1 MPFPERQTTVAV
13 PRPPFLAAVA
23 QVEPTLGNLKVNLKI
38 HLDAIDAAR
47 KDGVD
52 LLVFPELSLTGYYLR
67 DQVPEVAEPRDGPL
81 RRAIR
86 EAAGD
91 KLAVVYGFVEE
102 SPSARFYNASCF
114 IDGASGPTFVH
125 RKVYLPT
132 YGMFDEQRYFAAG
145 GRIMA
150 FDTRFGRL
158 GLLICED
165 AWHLSAGVILQ
176 ADGIDVLMI
185 VANSPGRGVREEQL
199 GSRRSWELV
208 TRTYAT
214 FLNVPVIFANRVG
227 FEDGVNFWGGSAI
240 VGAGGSWLAQAP
252 EFEVTRISAVLDP
265 RDTRR
270 ERILTPT
277 HRDECMHLT
286 IEELDRI
293 RHESYRSDTCC

>member
-1 MPFPERQTTVAV
+1 MPFPERPTTVNV
-13 PRPPFLAAVA
+13 SRPAFRVAVA
-23 QVEPTLGNLKVNLKI
+23 QIEPTLGNIKKNLAI
-38 HLDAIDAAR
+38 HVGEIKAAR
-47 KDGVD
+47 ADGVD
-52 LLVFPELSLTGYYLR
+52 LLVFPELSLTGYYLK
-67 DQVPEVAEPRDGPL
+67 DQVSEVAEPRDGPL
-81 RRAIR
+81 FEAIR
-86 EAAGD
+86 EAAGPM
-91 KLAVVYGFVEE
+91 AVVFGFVEE
-102 SPSARFYNASCF
+102 SQSARFYNAAAF
-114 IDGASGPTFVH
+114 VDNQGAVSFVH

-132 YGMFDEQRYFAAG
+132 YGMFDEARYFAAG
-145 GRIMA
+145 SRVMA

-165 AWHLSAGVILQ
+165 AWHLSCGVILQ
-176 ADGIDVLMI
+176 ADGIDALII

-214 FLNVPVIFANRVG
+214 FLNIPVVFANRVG

-252 EFEVTRISAVLDP
+252 EFDVTRISALLDP

-270 ERILTPT
+270 ERILAPM
-277 HRDECMHLT
+277 HRDERVHLT

-293 RHESYRSDTCC
+293 RHESYRSDPRG

>member
-1 MPFPERQTTVAV
+1 MPFPERPTTVAV
-13 PRPPFLAAVA
+13 PRPPFRVAAA
-23 QVEPTLGNLKVNLKI
+23 QVEPTLGNIKANLTL
-38 HLDAIDAAR
+38 HLDAIDSAR
-47 KDGVD
+47 ADGID

-67 DQVPEVAEPRDGPL
+67 DQVPEVAEPFDGPL

-86 EAAGD
+86 EAAGEM
-91 KLAVVYGFVEE
+91 AVVYGFVEE
-102 SPSARFYNASCF
+102 SPSARFYNAVAF
-114 IDGASGPTFVH
+114 VDGQDGPCFVH

-132 YGMFDEQRYFAAG
+132 YGMFDEQRFFAAG
-145 GRIMA
+145 SRIQA
-150 FDTRFGRL
+150 FNTRFGRL

-165 AWHLSAGVILQ
+165 AWHLSSGVILG
-176 ADGIDVLMI
+176 ADGIDVLLI
-185 VANSPGRGVREEQL
+185 PSNSPGRGVREDVL

-252 EFEVTRISAVLDP
+252 EFEVTTISAVLDP

-270 ERILTPT
+270 ERILAPL
-277 HRDECMHLT
+277 HRDERVHLT
-286 IEELDRI
+286 LEELNRI
-293 RHESYRSDTCC
+293 RHESYRSEPDG

>member
-1 MPFPERQTTVAV
+1 MPFPERPTTVPV

-23 QVEPTLGNLKVNLKI
+23 QVEPTLGNLKANLTI
-38 HLDAIDAAR
+38 HLDAIDRAR
-47 KDGVD
+47 SDGVD
-52 LLVFPELSLTGYYLR
+52 LLVFPELSTTGYYLR
-67 DQVPEVAEPRDGPL
+67 DQVPEVAEPRDGPT

-91 KLAVVYGFVEE
+91 GLAVVYGFVEE
-102 SPSARFYNASCF
+102 SPSARFYNAACF
-114 IDGASGPTFVH
+114 VDGAAGSGFVH

-132 YGMFDEQRYFAAG
+132 YGMFDEARYFAPG

-150 FDTRFGRL
+150 FDSRFGRM
-158 GLLICED
+158 GLLVCED

-176 ADGIDVLMI
+176 ADGIDVLII
-185 VANSPGRGVREEQL
+185 VANSPGRGVREESL

-240 VGAGGSWLAQAP
+240 VAAGGSWLAQAP
-252 EFEVTRISAVLDP
+252 EFDVTRISAVIDP
-265 RDTRR
+265 RDARR

-277 HRDECMHLT
+277 LRDEAAST
-286 IEELDRI
+286 
-293 RHESYRSDTCC
+293 

>member
-1 MPFPERQTTVAV
+1 MPFPERPTTVPV
-13 PRPPFLAAVA
+13 PRPPFRVAVA
-23 QVEPTLGNLKVNLKI
+23 QVEPTLGNLKKNLAI
-38 HLDAIDAAR
+38 HLDAIAAAR
-47 KDGVD
+47 GDGTD
-52 LLVFPELSLTGYYLR
+52 LLVFPELSLTGYYLK

-81 RRAIR
+81 AHAIR
-86 EAAGD
+86 EAAGPM
-91 KLAVVYGFVEE
+91 AVVYGFVEE
-102 SPSARFYNASCF
+102 SPSARFYNAAAF
-114 IDGASGPTFVH
+114 FDAQGGVAFVH

-132 YGMFDEQRYFAAG
+132 YGMFDEARYFAAG
-145 GRIMA
+145 SRVTA

-165 AWHLSAGVILQ
+165 AWHLSCGVILQ
-176 ADGIDVLMI
+176 ADGIDALIV

-214 FLNVPVIFANRVG
+214 FLNVPVVFASRVG

-252 EFEVTRISAVLDP
+252 EFEVTRISAIIDP

-270 ERILTPT
+270 ERILAPM
-277 HRDECMHLT
+277 HRDERVHLT

-293 RHESYRSDTCC
+293 RHESYRSDTLS

>member
-1 MPFPERQTTVAV
+1 MSFPERPTTVAV
-13 PRPPFLAAVA
+13 PRPPFRAAVA
-23 QVEPTLGNLKVNLKI
+23 QVEPTLGNLPANLKT
-38 HLDAIDAAR
+38 HLDAIASAR
-47 KDGVD
+47 SDGID

-81 RRAIR
+81 RRQIR

-91 KLAVVYGFVEE
+91 GLAVVYGFVEE
-102 SPSARFYNASCF
+102 SPAARFYNASCF
-114 IDGASGPTFVH
+114 VDGTSGPSFLH

-150 FDTRFGRL
+150 FDTRFGRM

-176 ADGIDVLMI
+176 ADGIDVLVI
-185 VANSPGRGVREEQL
+185 VANSPGRGVHDESL

-214 FLNVPVIFANRVG
+214 FLNVPVVFANRVG
-227 FEDGVNFWGGSAI
+227 YEDGVNFWGGSAI
-240 VGAGGSWLAQAP
+240 VAAGG
-252 EFEVTRISAVLDP
+252 
-265 RDTRR
+265 
-270 ERILTPT
+270 
-277 HRDECMHLT
+277 
-286 IEELDRI
+286 
-293 RHESYRSDTCC
+293 

>member
-1 MPFPERQTTVAV
+1 MPFPERPTTVPV

-23 QVEPTLGNLKVNLKI
+23 QIEPTLGNLKKNLAI
-38 HLDAIDAAR
+38 HLDAIDSAR
-47 KDGVD
+47 RDGVD

-86 EAAGD
+86 EAAGES
-91 KLAVVYGFVEE
+91 LAVVYGFVEE
-102 SPSARFYNASCF
+102 SPSARFYNAACF
-114 IDGASGPTFVH
+114 VDGTAGPTFVH

-132 YGMFDEQRYFAAG
+132 YGMFDEGRYFADGA
-145 GRIMA
+145 RIMA
-150 FDTRFGRL
+150 FDTRFGRV

-176 ADGIDVLMI
+176 ADGIDVLVI
-185 VANSPGRGVREEQL
+185 PANSPGRGVREESL

-240 VGAGGSWLAQAP
+240 VAAGGSWLAQAP
-252 EFEVTRISAVLDP
+252 EFEATRISAVIDP

-270 ERILTPT
+270 ERILAPM
-277 HRDECMHLT
+277 HRDERVHLT

>member
-1 MPFPERQTTVAV
+1 MPFPERPTTVPV

-23 QVEPTLGNLKVNLKI
+23 QVEPTLGDLKANLQI
-38 HLDAIDAAR
+38 HLDAIDDAR
-47 KDGVD
+47 RDGVD

-91 KLAVVYGFVEE
+91 GLAVVYGFVEE

-114 IDGASGPTFVH
+114 VDGTGGPTFVH

-132 YGMFDEQRYFAAG
+132 YGMFDEGRYFADGA
-145 GRIMA
+145 RIMA

-176 ADGIDVLMI
+176 ADGIDVLVI
-185 VANSPGRGVREEQL
+185 PANSPGRGVREESL

-227 FEDGVNFWGGSAI
+227 YEDGVNFWGGSAI

-252 EFEVTRISAVLDP
+252 EFEVARISAVVDP
-265 RDTRR
+265 RDARR

-277 HRDECMHLT
+277 HRDERVHLT

-293 RHESYRSDTCC
+293 RHESYRSDSCC